1 MDHRHIRAHA
11 DIGVRYSYFER
22 RGEGCSGCGGIR
34 EQPYR
39 GNHEY
44 WSNPEQFDPERFVEG
59 RREDKSHTYAFAP
72 YGGGVHKCIGMHFS
86 SVMVK
91 AVMHQLLLKYRW
103 SIERGYELP
112 WDHKSMPV
120 PKDGLPVRLT
130 RRSTLRATVRHI
142 HAGTGRRPRIY
153 DQRAA

>member
-1 MDHRHIRAHA
+1 VGRRAVKDTELLGYHIPKGTYIFPMPH
-11 DIGVRYSYFER
+11 F
-22 RGEGCSGCGGIR
+22 
-34 EQPYR
+34 
-39 GNHEY
+39 NHHMHEY
-44 WSNPEQFDPERFVEG
+44 WSNPEQFDPERFADD
-59 RREDKSHTYAFAP
+59 RREDKAHNYAWAP

-103 SIERGYELP
+103 SIDRGYELP

-142 HAGTGRRPRIY
+142 RAGSGSRPPI
-153 DQRAA
+153 DGQRAA